1 MTLLSLP
8 TFNSLNGKWKFN
20 WVSKPSDRPTDFYKD
35 NYDVTNW
42 KEISVPS
49 NWELQGYGTPIYTN
63 IEYPFP
69 ANPPYIPHE
78 DNPVGSYVKTI
89 FLPSSFNKN
98 RQTILH
104 FESGLAAMYIWV
116 NGEKVGYSEGTKNAV
131 EFDISPYI
139 KEGENR
145 IAIEGYRWSDGS
157 YLEDQDFWR
166 LSGFDRG
173 IYLYSV
179 NPLRIDDFFAQPS
192 LDKTY
197 KNGVLNLEIIIA
209 NDYNYRRNLN
219 LTVELL
225 DKSGKLF

>member
-1 MTLLSLP
+1 
-8 TFNSLNGKWKFN
+8 
-20 WVSKPSDRPTDFYKD
+20 
-35 NYDVTNW
+35 
-42 KEISVPS
+42 
-49 NWELQGYGTPIYTN
+49 
-63 IEYPFP
+63 
-69 ANPPYIPHE
+69 
-78 DNPVGSYVKTI
+78 
-89 FLPSSFNKN
+89 
-98 RQTILH
+98 
-104 FESGLAAMYIWV
+104 MYIWV

-131 EFDISPYI
+131 EFNISPYI

-219 LTVELL
+219 LTVETA
-225 DKSGKLF
+225 